1 MTVKNLLTLEFIISE
16 FKHEK
21 RNKPPVTKFSIEFE
35 HEQELVKRRL
45 GPPHHKEVSW
55 AG

>member
-1 MTVKNLLTLEFIISE
+1 MTVNDILTLEFIISE

-21 RNKPPVTKFSIEFE
+21 RNKPPLTKLLIEFE

-45 GPPHHKEVSW
+45 ATPHHKEVSW
-55 AG
+55 VG